1 MNLFKKKRS
10 EQNTT
15 ENEHTKNLKGI
26 LAKTRKDLDTLN
38 TNVMQLNYIAGSTG
52 NAVTSVKSSINEI
65 SDGNGELS
73 ENIHEMRSITE
84 EMSRGI
90 ENSMGYMEEL
100 SRSAEEMTDKN
111 QKVLDIFEELVEENF
126 VTSEGMK
133 EVFENSRMANNAAEE
148 ILQAATLINE
158 VANRT
163 NLLSLN
169 ASIEAARAGE
179 AGRGFAVVAQQIQ
192 ELAAKSRAAADN
204 IGEITKE
211 LGRCSSN
218 SVSSIE
224 KIRGTFAKQTENMQS
239 TKELLRATAQNIDD
253 VAKRVQ
259 FAEQN
264 MNQLEES
271 KNVIVHNM
279 QELETLGTNTY
290 DATELIVSD
299 FEKVV
304 KDANQMTRLA
314 FDLSNISE
322 TLKSETKEY
331 DPKERG
337 SDGAQVEPV
346 VLRVGCMP
354 NYGSLCAVIAAVK
367 LGYFEHEKI
376 GIELHQFENGGQII
390 NALQEGKLEVGY
402 IGNGA
407 HKRCIQGDA
416 KIFLL
421 SHISNA
427 EAVIGSRKSGVRSLK
442 ALAGKRI
449 GTVEGCA
456 SETIL
461 NLALESAGLTRE
473 DCTIVNGGPDEI
485 VQWMASGELDACA
498 LWSPYTFFVEK
509 KLGDDA
515 VLLANNLKYSNRT
528 ASLSSWVTS
537 EAYAKEHKD
546 ILVRFTRAM
555 YRGMNFRALEE
566 NVKQTAA
573 WVAAE
578 IKADQDSVYA
588 QRLDADWS
596 AAGFVAVGAANGRLK
611 QFYETQQREFLKNA
625 EISQSVAPERYILFD
640 VMVEA
645 AK

>member
-1 MNLFKKKRS
+1 MGLFKKKRL
-10 EQNTT
+10 EQTTT
-15 ENEHTKNLKGI
+15 ENEHLKNLKEI
-26 LAKTRKDLDTLN
+26 LSRNRRDLDTLN
-38 TNVMQLNYIAGSTG
+38 DNVMQLNYIAGSTG

-73 ENIHEMRSITE
+73 ENIHEIRSISE

-90 ENSMGYMEEL
+90 ENSIRYMGEL
-100 SRSAEEMTDKN
+100 SHSADEMTDKN
-111 QKVLDIFEELVEENF
+111 QKVLDIFEELVQENLT
-126 VTSEGMK
+126 TSEGMN
-133 EVFENSRMANNAAEE
+133 EVFENSQMANEAAEE
-148 ILQAATLINE
+148 ILKAATLINDI
-158 VANRT
+158 ANRT

-192 ELAAKSRAAADN
+192 ELALKSRAAADN
-204 IGEITKE
+204 IGQITKE

-218 SVSSIE
+218 SVDSIG
-224 KIRGTFAKQTENMQS
+224 KIRDTFAEQMTNMQN
-239 TKELLRATAQNIDD
+239 TKELLHATAQNIGD
-253 VAKRVQ
+253 VAERVQ
-259 FAEQN
+259 FVEQN
-264 MNQLEES
+264 MNQLEAS
-271 KNVIVHNM
+271 KNVIVKNM

-290 DATELIVSD
+290 EATELIVSD

-304 KDANQMTRLA
+304 KNAGQMTRLA
-314 FDLSNISE
+314 FDLSNVSE
-322 TLKSETKEY
+322 NLKSEAKEY
-331 DPKERG
+331 DPDEQG
-337 SDGAQVEPV
+337 SDTAQAEPV

-354 NYGSLCAVIAAVK
+354 NYGSLCAIMAAMK
-367 LGYFEHEKI
+367 LGYFEKEKI

-390 NALQEGKLEVGY
+390 NALQEGALEVGY

-427 EAVIGSRKSGVRSLK
+427 EAVIGSRKSGVRNLK

-449 GTVEGCA
+449 GTVEGSA

-461 NLALESAGLTRE
+461 NLALESVSLTRE
-473 DCTIVNGGPDEI
+473 DCMIVNGGPDEI
-485 VQWMASGELDACA
+485 VQGMASGELDACA
-498 LWSPYTFFVEK
+498 LWSPYTFLAEK
-509 KLGDDA
+509 KMGDDA
-515 VLLANNLKYSNRT
+515 VLLANNLNYSNRF

-537 EAYAKEHKD
+537 ETYAKEHRD

-578 IKADQDSVYA
+578 IKEDVNSVYA

-596 AAGFVAVGAANGRLK
+596 AAGFVAVGARNGMLQ
-611 QFYETQQREFLKNA
+611 QFYETQQKEFLKNG
-625 EISQSVAPERYILFD
+625 EISQSVAPERYLLFD
-640 VMVEA
+640 VMIEA